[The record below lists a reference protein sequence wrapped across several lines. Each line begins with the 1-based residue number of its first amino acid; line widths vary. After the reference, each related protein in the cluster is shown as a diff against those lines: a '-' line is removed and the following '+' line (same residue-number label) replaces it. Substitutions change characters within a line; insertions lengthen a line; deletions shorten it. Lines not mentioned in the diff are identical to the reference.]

1 MDFRPVW
8 TVIEKGSQ
16 TMSDTEK
23 APSRREFIEAMGA
36 IGAVGA
42 VSALVTSCSGGTADQ
57 YAGYPWPPLLEQAP
71 DGPTLRAGLIGCGG
85 RGTGAAT
92 NYLRA
97 GPNLEVVALADCFRD
112 RLDGCRERLRE
123 EKGVEI
129 AEENCFTGFEAYQ
142 QLVEADIDVVLM
154 ATPPYFRPAHF
165 EAAVEARKHVF
176 VEKPVAVDPVGARS
190 VMATARK
197 ADGLGLCVVTGTQ
210 RRHQADYLAT
220 FREITR
226 GAIGDIV
233 GANCYWNG
241 TVPWWRDRQSGW
253 TDMEYMVRDWV
264 NWTWLSGDH
273 IVEQHVHNLDV
284 INWYLGGTHPEKA
297 VGFGGRWRRPSGDQ
311 YDFFSIDFT
320 YENDVHV
327 HSMCRQ
333 ISGCANNVSEFVRGT
348 KGYSNCVNEI
358 REASGELAWEYPY
371 ELDEEGNPVR
381 PQPYVQEHID
391 FVTAIRNNQPVNEA
405 ERTAVA
411 TLTAIMGRIS
421 TYTGKEVTWD
431 EMMESEL
438 ALGPGRVELGPSDLL
453 PPVIPV
459 PGAA

>member
-1 MDFRPVW
+1 MAFRREQAV
-8 TVIEKGSQ
+8 TDKRSQ
-16 TMSDTEK
+16 AMSDNTGG
-23 APSRREFIEAMGA
+23 PSRREFIEAVGA

-42 VSALVTSCSGGTADQ
+42 VGAIVTSCSSGVGDQ
-57 YAGYPWPPLLEQAP
+57 YADYPWPPLLEQAP
-71 DGPTLRAGLIGCGG
+71 DGPVLRAGLIGCGG
-85 RGTGAAT
+85 RGTGAAFDFL
-92 NYLRA
+92 NS

-112 RLDGCRERLRE
+112 RLDNCRNSLRE
-123 EKGVEI
+123 DKGVEVP
-129 AEENCFTGFEAYQ
+129 EENCFSGFEAYQ

-197 ADGLGLCVVTGTQ
+197 ADGLGLSVVTGTQ

-220 FREITR
+220 FGEITR
-226 GAIGDIV
+226 GAIGDLV
-233 GANCYWNG
+233 SANCYWNG
-241 TVPWWRDRQSGW
+241 TVPWWRDRQSSW

-284 INWYLGGTHPEKA
+284 VNWYLGDAHPEKA
-297 VGFGGRWRRPSGDQ
+297 VGMGGRWRRPSGDQ

-320 YENDVHV
+320 YDNDVHV

-333 ISGCANNVSEFVRGT
+333 ISDCANNVSEFVRGT
-348 KGYSNCVNEI
+348 KGYSNCRNEL
-358 REASGELAWEYPY
+358 RRANGTLAWEYQY
-371 ELDEEGNPVR
+371 EQDDEGNSVGLR
-381 PQPYVQEHID
+381 PYVQEHID
-391 FVTAIRNNQPVNEA
+391 FVTAIRNNEPVNEA

-421 TYTGKEVTWD
+421 CYTGKEVTWD
-431 EMMESEL
+431 EMMESGL
-438 ALGPGRVELGPSDLL
+438 KLGPDRVELGPYNLV
-453 PPVIPV
+453 PAVVPV
-459 PGAA
+459 PGSA

>member
-1 MDFRPVW
+1 M
-8 TVIEKGSQ
+8 T
-16 TMSDTEK
+16 DTEK
-23 APSRREFIEAMGA
+23 GPSRRDFIEAIGA

-42 VSALVTSCSGGTADQ
+42 VGALVTNCSSGTADQ
-57 YAGYPWPPLLEQAP
+57 YADYPWPPLLERAP

-92 NYLRA
+92 NYLSA

-112 RLDGCRERLRE
+112 RLDSCRQKLRE
-123 EKGVEI
+123 EKGVEV
-129 AEENCFTGFEAYQ
+129 ADENCFTGFDAYQ
-142 QLVEADIDVVLM
+142 HLVEADVDVVLM

-176 VEKPVAVDPVGARS
+176 VEKPVAVDPVGARK
-190 VMATARK
+190 VMTTARK

-233 GANCYWNG
+233 SANCYWNG
-241 TVPWWRDRQSGW
+241 TVPWWRDRQSNW

-284 INWYLGGTHPEKA
+284 VNWYLGDAHPEKA
-297 VGFGGRWRRPSGDQ
+297 LGFGGRWRRPSGDQ
-311 YDFFSIDFT
+311 YDFFSIDYT
-320 YENDVHV
+320 YDNDVHV

-333 ISGCANNVSEFVRGT
+333 ISGCANNVSELVCGT
-348 KGYSNCVNEI
+348 KGHSNCRNEI
-358 REASGELAWEYPY
+358 RSGSGAMEWKYQYPQ
-371 ELDEEGNPVR
+371 DEEGNQVD

-421 TYTGKEVTWD
+421 AYTGKEVTWD
-431 EMMESEL
+431 EMMESDL
-438 ALGPGRVELGPSDLL
+438 TLGPGRVELGPSDLL

-459 PGAA
+459 PGTA

>member
-1 MDFRPVW
+1 
-8 TVIEKGSQ
+8 
-16 TMSDTEK
+16 MSDTEHG
-23 APSRREFIEAMGA
+23 PSRREFIEAIGA

-42 VSALVTSCSGGTADQ
+42 VGAMVSSCSGGVGDQ
-57 YAGYPWPPLLEQAP
+57 YANYPWPPLLEQAP
-71 DGPTLRAGLIGCGG
+71 DGPVLRAGLIGCGG

-92 NYLRA
+92 DFLSA

-112 RLDGCRERLRE
+112 RLDNCRDKLRE
-123 EKGVEI
+123 EKGVEVP
-129 AEENCFTGFEAYQ
+129 EESCFSGFEAYQ
-142 QLVEADIDVVLM
+142 QLVESDIDLVLV
-154 ATPPYFRPAHF
+154 ATPPYFRPTHF

-176 VEKPVAVDPVGARS
+176 MEKPLAVDPVGARS
-190 VMATARK
+190 IMTTARK

-226 GAIGDIV
+226 GAIGDV
-233 GANCYWNG
+233 VSANCYWNG
-241 TVPWWRDRQSGW
+241 TVPWWRDRQPNW

-284 INWYLGGTHPEKA
+284 VNWYLGDAHPEKA

-320 YENDVHV
+320 YEDDRHV

-333 ISGCANNVSEFVRGT
+333 MSGCANNVSEFVRGT
-348 KGYSNCVNEI
+348 KGYSNCSNEI
-358 REASGELAWEYPY
+358 RNASGDLKWEYPY
-371 ELDEEGNPVR
+371 EQDEEGNPVR
-381 PQPYVQEHID
+381 PRPYVQEHID
-391 FVTAIRNNQPVNEA
+391 FVTAIRNNEPVNEA

-421 TYTGKEVTWD
+421 CYTGKEVTWD
-431 EMMESEL
+431 EMMESDL
-438 ALGPGRVELGPSDLL
+438 ALGPGRVELGPSDLV
-453 PPVIPV
+453 PAVVPV
-459 PGAA
+459 PGTA